1 MHFTDERGMSE
12 TENRKLL
19 KIGIAGLLRIATFAP
34 DARVSSAVP
43 GPKPAK
49 KQDDGQDEAR
59 LQDEIEPEVLCEV
72 KRRGQALHISSHE
85 IEKVDA
91 VAHQA
96 DVGDDGLAED
106 CGGNPTSKGAE
117 I

>member
-1 MHFTDERGMSE
+1 MPEFPRPLPVHARALDQDK
-12 TENRKLL
+12 EN
-19 KIGIAGLLRIATFAP
+19 
-34 DARVSSAVP
+34 S
-43 GPKPAK
+43 AK

-72 KRRGQALHISSHE
+72 KRRGQVLHISSHE